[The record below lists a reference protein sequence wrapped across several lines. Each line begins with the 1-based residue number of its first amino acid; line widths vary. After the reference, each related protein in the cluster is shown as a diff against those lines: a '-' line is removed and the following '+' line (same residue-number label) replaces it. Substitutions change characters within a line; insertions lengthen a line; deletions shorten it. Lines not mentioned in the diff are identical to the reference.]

1 MTRKATLPAALS
13 LVLLGMYFIQGS
25 DDDTLKPSERPS
37 RPASTAT
44 MEERR
49 ALDAERAA
57 EYKEARRASFSDV
70 GDARREK
77 DLDQMMRRYGNSP
90 LETVDGD
97 DRDPGIA
104 VGAALSDMRS
114 FIASG
119 GSYSGPVPDE
129 IAAELYGSD
138 Q

>member
-25 DDDTLKPSERPS
+25 DDETTKSPKTRT
-37 RPASTAT
+37 RAASTST

-57 EYKEARRASFSDV
+57 EYREAHRANFSDV
-70 GDARREK
+70 GESRREK

-97 DRDPGIA
+97 NRDPGIA
-104 VGAALSDMRS
+104 VGDAISDLRS